1 MNRKMLLKEFMVH
14 LDEGNILEVI
24 PTKNAMLSEI
34 QKFSTL
40 NSVTMALQK
49 QSADSSCV
57 RVLFEEIKRKMPE
70 LDGSD

>member
-1 MNRKMLLKEFMVH
+1 MV
-14 LDEGNILEVI
+14 LFDEGNILEVI

-57 RVLFEEIKRKMPE
+57 RVLFEETIKRKMPE